1 MMATKAIVRAEPARM
16 ARLRRAR
23 VRGPRWA
30 VGCAMAGCLLLG
42 ACRRQEEVHVDKAA
56 AAARDSSFD
65 VSLPS
70 GFELVQLRGEG
81 SEHMRAPSG
90 ARVQRTER
98 GFLVEAGPDFAV
110 EVVPDAAALSDLVTP
125 SGVSRVVSAE
135 DARVFEWPDGAYS
148 FVVVRELVPEWDEE
162 RRHRLSCGSAG
173 GGVSETALRADRRG
187 FTKAA
192 AQIMVAA
199 CRTLELPKLE

>member
-1 MMATKAIVRAEPARM
+1 MC
-16 ARLRRAR
+16 
-23 VRGPRWA
+23 
-30 VGCAMAGCLLLG
+30 CAMAGCVLFG

-56 AAARDSSFD
+56 AARDSSFD
-65 VSLPS
+65 VPLPS

-81 SEHMRAPSG
+81 SERMRAPSG
-90 ARVQRTER
+90 ARVRRTSR
-98 GFLVEAGPDFAV
+98 GFLVEAGADFAV
-110 EVVPDAAALSDLVTP
+110 EVVPDAAALNDLVTP
-125 SGVSRVVSAE
+125 TGVSRVVSSE
-135 DARVFEWPDGAYS
+135 DARVFESPDGAYT

-162 RRHRLSCGSAG
+162 RRHRFSCGSAG
-173 GGVSETALRADRRG
+173 GGVSEAATRADKRG